1 MAAKSDASYT
11 AGAAAGNIHSVS
23 DSCDVVSDDY
33 RGLCFELCGAVS
45 ADYGGI
51 YLLLDKGAFPF
62 HGLCADSVDLGSVL
76 SFAESAA
83 EVAVYF
89 SGALLSTSFWML
101 YSVFFSYYVDHM
113 GNYSVIYGSIGAI
126 IAFLIWLNLS
136 LTALLL
142 GAVFNQALRETA
154 AHEKL
159 LPKSE
164 DFTGFF
170 QIIWYN

>member
-1 MAAKSDASYT
+1 
-11 AGAAAGNIHSVS
+11 
-23 DSCDVVSDDY
+23 
-33 RGLCFELCGAVS
+33 
-45 ADYGGI
+45 
-51 YLLLDKGAFPF
+51 
-62 HGLCADSVDLGSVL
+62 
-76 SFAESAA
+76 
-83 EVAVYF
+83 
-89 SGALLSTSFWML
+89 
-101 YSVFFSYYVDHM
+101 M

-142 GAVFNQALRETA
+142 GAVFNQALRETRPLM
-154 AHEKL
+154 KNF